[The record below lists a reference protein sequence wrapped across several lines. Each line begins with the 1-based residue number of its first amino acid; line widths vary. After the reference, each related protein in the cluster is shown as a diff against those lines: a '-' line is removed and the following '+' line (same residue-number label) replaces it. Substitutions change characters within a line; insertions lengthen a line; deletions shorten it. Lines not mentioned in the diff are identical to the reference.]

1 MWHVHQVAQETHS
14 RVWTGSGRTQSSKS
28 REEGTAVHSTQAEC
42 GECSGLQSV
51 RQGAG
56 GGEGREPGPAPS
68 TCSGWASRGRRLL
81 LTQVGVHALCTN
93 PMASVARPVTHPP
106 WQTPSRRRTWRLPPP
121 TAVTRGRFRD
131 SAGCRLVLGA
141 QVEGRAWKRTSSP
154 TDASLKSQ
162 V

>member
-1 MWHVHQVAQETHS
+1 MWHVYQVAQETHS

-28 REEGTAVHSTQAEC
+28 REEGTAVHSTQAE
-42 GECSGLQSV
+42 GRECSGLQSV
-51 RQGAG
+51 RQGMG
-56 GGEGREPGPAPS
+56 GGGREPGPAPS
-68 TCSGWASRGRRLL
+68 TCSGWASRGRCPL
-81 LTQVGVHALCTN
+81 LTQVGVHAPCTN

-141 QVEGRAWKRTSSP
+141 QVEGRARKRTSSP

>member
-68 TCSGWASRGRRLL
+68 TCSGWASRGRRPL

-121 TAVTRGRFRD
+121 TAVTRGGRWAVQGLGWL
-131 SAGCRLVLGA
+131 SSGAGCTGRRLSPEEDVL
-141 QVEGRAWKRTSSP
+141 TH
-154 TDASLKSQ
+154 
-162 V
+162 